1 MKDFKFLKFL
11 DKFKFLFRKLGVD
24 YEVMRKILQIKLLM
38 DGRRVPTVFSANDNK
53 KNEKENS
60 NRFLKSLWV
69 YVLMGIILIPF
80 ILMESSYLF
89 QMSIVFS
96 VVMFFIMSSLI
107 SDFSS
112 VLLDVKDKNI
122 IGTKPVD
129 SRTLNFAKTI
139 HVSLYMFYITTAL
152 ILPGLIASFSKQGI
166 VFSLMFIVATIFLDM
181 FIIVLT
187 SFLYLLILR
196 FFDGEKLKD
205 VINYFQII
213 LSLVIAIGYQL
224 VGRLFQVVEMNVQF
238 TPKWWQ
244 YLLPPVWF
252 SAPFEMMKKSEVNV
266 VYIILTVMAIVIP
279 ILAMAFYIK
288 SMDMFEENLQKMTN
302 NAGKRKK
309 VKRKPGG
316 ILSTVLCRS
325 KEERLFFRFAS
336 DMMKNEREFKLKVYP
351 SLGFAIIFPFI
362 FIFQRLSMSSFAEI
376 SKGKSYFFIYF
387 TGMMLSSVMM
397 MIKCSGTYKGA
408 WIYKTMP
415 ISNYKPVFRATTKAV
430 IAKLFFPIFLFQAV
444 VFIGIFGVRITGD
457 LVVVFLNIMIFTLIC
472 FMAMEKALPFSQPF
486 DASKDSN
493 VGITFILMFG
503 IGALW
508 GVHYFIDKI
517 SYGFYILLGI
527 GIIANLILWSVA
539 FNIKP
544 EKLNNAL

>member
-302 NAGKRKK
+302 NSGKRKK

-457 LVVVFLNIMIFTLIC
+457 LVVVFLNMMIFTLIC

>member
-302 NAGKRKK
+302 NSGKRKK

-325 KEERLFFRFAS
+325 KEERIFFRFAS

-415 ISNYKPVFRATTKAV
+415 ISNYAPVLRATTKAV

-457 LVVVFLNIMIFTLIC
+457 LVVVFLNMMIFTLIC

-486 DASKDSN
+486 DASKESN
-493 VGITFILMFG
+493 VGMTFILMFG

-508 GVHYFIDKI
+508 LVHYFIDKI
-517 SYGFYILLGI
+517 PYGFYMLLGVSV
-527 GIIANLILWSVA
+527 IANLILWSVA

-544 EKLNNAL
+544 EKLNKAL